1 MTAKIL
7 VSILLLSL
15 GQLAIGQLPELVR
28 QTETLETEIKL
39 LTDASEEGQL
49 QVYTMLSLAR
59 NQYHLDNYTEA
70 EKQYLKVITDPVC
83 TTLDYK
89 ALAICLRQNGKTSL
103 ANEFY
108 EAYTKTSEG
117 TTFKQIWNSDNRPS
131 KGITRPIVN
140 KLTQYD
146 FIYGS
151 VNPNGSTNLNIDH
164 GTVTGNI
171 SCESFINL
179 EAVQFPVESFNNLG
193 SFTKGEKSG
202 SYYYSYKKTNGY
214 YGIYYLEF
222 KKNKWTKARE
232 LILGEPSANYCFPF
246 FLNGNLFF
254 SSDKGGG
261 HGLFDLYSAKVQ
273 GKNPIE
279 IGNLGPQINTD
290 KNEILPSVYDGLF
303 GYSSNGLPGQGGYD
317 MYYSDWSFQRI
328 RSIPYPFNTTADE
341 FILIQKDKEKASL
354 FRGTENK
361 INLVR
366 VSYYVDYLKTLNGQV
381 VDKQS
386 NGLKNARILLTKS
399 FQDQGIFQTSSS
411 DGTFSV
417 VIPDTINSWMIE
429 CHKVGFIKSNLEIDI
444 TTLGENPLIIVL
456 SPIKPVEPEPIF
468 IVSSKSKNV
477 IPAEPQ
483 VSNDS
488 ISQTLNDDSTFTEVN
503 NTGRF
508 YIVLASTKKYETAY
522 AIWDKRRLSYPNIEI
537 LKNDEMHVYR
547 VGIFAGTSYKEA
559 MTAHRKTRKTV
570 SDAWILRPD
579 MQ

>member
-1 MTAKIL
+1 M
-7 VSILLLSL
+7 
-15 GQLAIGQLPELVR
+15 
-28 QTETLETEIKL
+28 
-39 LTDASEEGQL
+39 
-49 QVYTMLSLAR
+49 
-59 NQYHLDNYTEA
+59 
-70 EKQYLKVITDPVC
+70 
-83 TTLDYK
+83 
-89 ALAICLRQNGKTSL
+89 GKTSL

-108 EAYTKTSEG
+108 EAYTKTSE
-117 TTFKQIWNSDNRPS
+117 TTSFNTLWNSDNTTS
-131 KGITRPIVN
+131 KGITRPIES

-171 SCESFINL
+171 SCESFLNL
-179 EAVQFPVESFNNLG
+179 EAVQFPVESFNNVG

-202 SYYYSYKKTNGY
+202 SYYFSYKKANSY
-214 YGIYYLEF
+214 YGIYYVEF

-232 LILGEPSANYCFPF
+232 LNLGQPSANYCFPF

-261 HGLFDLYSAKVQ
+261 YGLFDLYSAKVQ
-273 GKNPIE
+273 GKNSIE
-279 IGNLGPQINTD
+279 VNNLGPQINTD
-290 KNEILPSVYDGLF
+290 KNEILPSVYGGLF
-303 GYSSNGLPGQGGYD
+303 GYSSNGLSGQGGYD
-317 MYYSDWSFQRI
+317 IYYSDWSFQRVK
-328 RSIPYPFNTTADE
+328 SIEYPFNSTADE
-341 FILIQKDKEKASL
+341 FMLIQKDKEKASL
-354 FRGTENK
+354 LRGAGNK

-381 VDKQS
+381 VDNQS
-386 NGLKNARILLTKS
+386 NGLQNARILLTKS
-399 FQDQGIFQTSSS
+399 FQDQGVFQTSSS

-417 VIPDTINSWMIE
+417 VISDTINSWMIE
-429 CHKVGFIKSNLEIDI
+429 CYKDGFIKRNVAIDI

-456 SPIKPVEPEPIF
+456 EPIKPVEPEPIF
-468 IVSSKSKNV
+468 IVSSKSENV

-483 VSNDS
+483 VSNES
-488 ISQTLNDDSTFTEVN
+488 IIHPSNDDSTFNEVN
-503 NTGRF
+503 NSGRF

-522 AIWDKRRLSYPNIEI
+522 AICDKRRMMYPNIEI

-547 VGIFAGTSYKEA
+547 VGVYAGTSYKEA
-559 MTAHRKTRKTV
+559 MTVYRKARKTV